1 LQPVLILCYQQFMAR
16 SITVSK
22 KSRGRP
28 KTTGIGTL
36 IGMRWHADDLNR
48 IDAWREAHPEK
59 PDRTEAIRRL
69 VRAGLAAVTT
79 EVKVLPAKPKADVA
93 RKRRR

>member
-1 LQPVLILCYQQFMAR
+1 MAR

-36 IGMRWHADDLNR
+36 VGMRWHAEDLNK

-79 EVKVLPAKPKADVA
+79 EVTVMSPKGKPKG
-93 RKRRR
+93 RKRT